1 MPPLLFPSMTMT
13 FVKFQNISY
22 IYPND
27 QSQQHYLLTI
37 FLTLRPH
44 KIDRNVKNNWNI
56 HDETKLFIFI
66 SFPLLQIYSSCIQE
80 RMVEQSILK
89 KASCAFSPKST
100 RYDPDFLLECVL
112 FRIKSRAA
120 YNHLRINNKLPLPCG
135 ETIRRLLS
143 CMSCTFGLNGFA
155 LDAIKKNF
163 VGKPVYMRY
172 GTQVWD
178 EMSIEE
184 RVPSIL

>member
-1 MPPLLFPSMTMT
+1 MTMT

-44 KIDRNVKNNWNI
+44 KIGRNVKNNWNI

>member
-1 MPPLLFPSMTMT
+1 MTKQNCT
-13 FVKFQNISY
+13 FSFHFLCFKFTHLAY
-22 IYPND
+22 
-27 QSQQHYLLTI
+27 
-37 FLTLRPH
+37 R
-44 KIDRNVKNNWNI
+44 K
-56 HDETKLFIFI
+56 E
-66 SFPLLQIYSSCIQE
+66 LQCIQE
-80 RMVEQSILK
+80 
-89 KASCAFSPKST
+89 ASCALSPKST

-112 FRIKSRAA
+112 LRIKSRSA